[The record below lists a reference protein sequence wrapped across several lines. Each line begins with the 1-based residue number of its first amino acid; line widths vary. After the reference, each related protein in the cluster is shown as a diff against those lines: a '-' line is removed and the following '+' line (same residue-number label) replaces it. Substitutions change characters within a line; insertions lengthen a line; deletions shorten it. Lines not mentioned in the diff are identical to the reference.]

1 LTRPT
6 ANKGK
11 TKPRQAAARGSG
23 TRAAAAASSPRTR
36 SPRSSKGKKGQRRSW
51 FSPPLFTLWVVALV
65 VLASLLIW
73 ANTGK
78 HSAQKPAKE
87 AVPSARQAA
96 APPKTPLPAAKT
108 EVQVAAKNSSGK
120 SAEREVQPA
129 KVTPTPAPPPAPA
142 PAPTPA
148 TAAAPPPPAPAPPPR
163 EPSPEAQ
170 AKPAPVQAAVQ
181 PPQAETAPLTDEYQH
196 ISLELLR
203 DSVEHLLRDFFKKQ
217 GIAEDQVR
225 SRQVKRSSPDGT
237 VGYVQ
242 ETEVQ
247 CGADRDL
254 RVLQDKLTHKLTA
267 LGQSVESKVEAS
279 APQRLS
285 VSISINRRAS
295 FLVSFA
301 AVPIPSPPQEGTS
314 GTTARAPDKGPKG
327 KAPTPPGAGLPPLGK
342 VAIVIDD
349 LGVDLKA
356 AKALLAIPL
365 ALTFSVMPQQAH
377 SREIS
382 KLAHDRGREVL
393 VHMPM
398 EPHGYPQ
405 VNPGPGALLV
415 SMGGDRLRQALQSA
429 LASVPYASGVNNH
442 MGSTFTEQAEPMR
455 MVLAELRKR
464 GFYFLDS
471 YTTPE
476 SVACGV
482 AEQLQVPCGRRDI
495 FLDHEIHEDFVRSQ
509 IQRLIRE
516 AKIQGASVAIG
527 HPHAVTLKVL
537 QQESARFAEERV
549 AVVPLREVLRHA
561 SPLRRDSRH

>member
-1 LTRPT
+1 
-6 ANKGK
+6 
-11 TKPRQAAARGSG
+11 
-23 TRAAAAASSPRTR
+23 
-36 SPRSSKGKKGQRRSW
+36 
-51 FSPPLFTLWVVALV
+51 VVALI
-65 VLASLLIW
+65 VLVSLLIW

-78 HSAQKPAKE
+78 HTAKTRAAKE
-87 AVPSARQAA
+87 AVPSAQQTA
-96 APPKTPLPAAKT
+96 APPKTPPPAPKADVK
-108 EVQVAAKNSSGK
+108 VATKVSSGG
-120 SAEREVQPA
+120 SPAPEAPPA
-129 KVTPTPAPPPAPA
+129 KAAPA
-142 PAPTPA
+142 PAPPA
-148 TAAAPPPPAPAPPPR
+148 PPAPPLR
-163 EPSPEAQ
+163 EPSPEPQ
-170 AKPAPVQAAVQ
+170 SKPAPVQAAIR
-181 PPQAETAPLTDEYQH
+181 PPQVDTPPLTEEYQN
-196 ISLELLR
+196 IRRELLR
-203 DSVEHLLRDFFKKQ
+203 DNVEHLLRDFFKNQ

-254 RVLQDKLTHKLTA
+254 RVLQDKLTHKLVG
-267 LGQSVESKVEAS
+267 LGQDVESKVEAS

-285 VSISINRRAS
+285 VSISIHHRPS
-295 FLVSFA
+295 FWVSFA
-301 AVPIPSPPQEGTS
+301 TVPTAWPPQEGTG
-314 GTTARAPDKGPKG
+314 GTTARAPDKGTKG
-327 KAPTPPGAGLPPLGK
+327 KAPTPPGAGFPPLGK
-342 VAIVIDD
+342 AAIVIDD
-349 LGVDLKA
+349 LGVDLKV
-356 AKALLAIPL
+356 AKDLLAIPL

-377 SREIS
+377 TREIS

-398 EPHGYPQ
+398 EPRGYPQ
-405 VNPGPGALLV
+405 VSPGPGALLV

-442 MGSTFTEQAEPMR
+442 MGSTFTEQAESMR
-455 MVLAELRKR
+455 LVLAELRSR
-464 GFYFLDS
+464 GLYFLDS

-495 FLDHEIHEDFVRSQ
+495 FLDHEINEDFVRSQ

-516 AKIQGASVAIG
+516 AKIQGASVAIA
-527 HPHAVTLKVL
+527 HPHAVTIKVL